1 VDIGGKLYI
10 CPQRSISVMR
20 ARSVRVLSEW
30 DETFRTYGP
39 YAAMLNDI
47 RFDQYHIFRSES
59 HMLTGSD
66 SNEK

>member
-1 VDIGGKLYI
+1 
-10 CPQRSISVMR
+10 
-20 ARSVRVLSEW
+20 VRILREW

-59 HMLTGSD
+59 HMLNDFTPT
-66 SNEK
+66 EK